1 MIIICV
7 STYDQQ
13 LKKSKYIC
21 ISNIQTEQFG
31 NIKTNVLIS
40 VLSSLQLQKAKDI
53 YVACQPEFLLIIN
66 CISVCF
72 IKAAA
77 YYPTRTVQRVLIIV
91 HAQ

>member
-13 LKKSKYIC
+13 LKKSEYIC
-21 ISNIQTEQFG
+21 ISNTQTEQFG
-31 NIKTNVLIS
+31 NIKTNVLS
-40 VLSSLQLQKAKDI
+40 SSLQLQKAKDI

-77 YYPTRTVQRVLIIV
+77 YCPTRTVQRVLIIV